1 MQKST
6 ESFEDLFNKV
16 QRLNRTLAVINNAY
30 SVLVHA
36 KTEHELYRKI
46 CESVTSHNEFPLA
59 WIGISIND
67 DKKSVEVFTS
77 AGNASPYI
85 EGIKVSWGDNPNG
98 NGPAGRAFRTGKV
111 QFFNNMLSS
120 RRFAPWIE
128 RAKAYNLQ
136 SSFSLP
142 IKLSTGQV
150 VAALMVYS
158 DQAYA
163 FYQDE
168 LELLDQFSADLGY
181 CVEILR
187 TKDRQQKNKK
197 AKKP

>member
-1 MQKST
+1 MKST
-6 ESFEDLFNKV
+6 IESDGGPFHKM
-16 QRLNRTLAVINNAY
+16 QRLNRTLAVLNKAY
-30 SVLVHA
+30 SVLVHSQ
-36 KTEHELYRKI
+36 TEKELYRRI
-46 CESVTSHNEFPLA
+46 CESVTSQDGFSLA

-67 DKKSVEVFTS
+67 EMKSVEVFTS
-77 AGNASPYI
+77 AGKASSYI
-85 EGIKVSWGDNPNG
+85 EGIKVSWGDNPIG

-136 SSFSLP
+136 SAFSLP

-158 DQAYA
+158 DQAFA

-168 LELLDQFSADLGY
+168 LELLDQFCSDLGY
-181 CVEILR
+181 CVETLR
-187 TKDRQQKNKK
+187 NKDQENDNR
-197 AKKP
+197 